1 MLVLL
6 VPVIAIVALFR
17 FLGGE
22 TPPTIDTASAYGAAE
37 RAHLFD
43 VVTPTGLDEGWHIVS
58 ATYESG
64 TMPVVT
70 LRIGIVSPD
79 GGALQLAE
87 SNAPAE
93 TFVPAQIGAQARAE
107 GSVEVNGATWQRY
120 VGGRPGERALVLA
133 TPGRTITIAGKAD
146 DSDLRTLAG
155 SLR

>member
-1 MLVLL
+1 
-6 VPVIAIVALFR
+6 
-17 FLGGE
+17 
-22 TPPTIDTASAYGAAE
+22 TASAYGAAE

-64 TMPVVT
+64 T
-70 LRIGIVSPD
+70 LRVGIVSPD

-93 TFVPAQIGAQARAE
+93 TFVPAQLGSEARAE
-107 GSVEVNGATWQRY
+107 GSVEVNGVTGQRY
-120 VGGRPGERALVLA
+120 FGGRTGERALVLA

-146 DSDLRTLAG
+146 DSDLRRLAG